1 MNKKIIGNII
11 DKLARV
17 EGSVNEQIS
26 FGEISSEDKKVLD
39 GVNEILGKCIDDINK
54 IYCSIEKCNDMPGKL
69 GEKYITALEDKI
81 IQMSTDY
88 NIELEDDLFDN
99 ILDNFKQKYN
109 KKGV

>member
-1 MNKKIIGNII
+1 MNKKIIGDII
-11 DKLARV
+11 NKLARV
-17 EGSVNEQIS
+17 EGSIDEQTSWGSIP
-26 FGEISSEDKKVLD
+26 IEDRKVLD
-39 GVNEILGKCIDDINK
+39 RVSEILGKCIDDINK
-54 IYCSIEKCNDMPGKL
+54 IYCSIEERNDMPGKL